1 MYPHTAAHSKQH
13 RLRGKTFHFS
23 RQSIRYLE
31 SIEPVYNCVAHT
43 LFLLAIGILLG
54 VWLTVMT
61 MGMIDLMHTP
71 GSTFIPT
78 TASDFMLQGRNGM
91 VPSAVDC
98 LSFA

>member
-1 MYPHTAAHSKQH
+1 MCLHTAAHIKQH

-23 RQSIRYLE
+23 HQSVRSPE
-31 SIEPVYNCVAHT
+31 SIEPVYNRVSHT

-61 MGMIDLMHTP
+61 MGVIVLMHTSD
-71 GSTFIPT
+71 STFIPT
-78 TASDFMLQGRNGM
+78 TASDFMLQRLNGM

>member
-1 MYPHTAAHSKQH
+1 MYPHTAAHRKQH

-23 RQSIRYLE
+23 RQSIRYPE
-31 SIEPVYNCVAHT
+31 SIEPVYNRVAHT

-61 MGMIDLMHTP
+61 MGVIVLMHTS

-78 TASDFMLQGRNGM
+78 TASDFMLQRLNGM